1 MFFKHFWLAEIS
13 TSSFLKPTSL
23 IKKWKKKN
31 NKKKTRKTVSSNFQI
46 KVSQHVSPRKFF
58 LPNYSI
64 ASQEPRNKQRI
75 PIQRG
80 DLSVMQGKEG
90 RRKIGLVPENIE
102 DKDRKGTIE
111 DSGKNEAIHV
121 LVFPEGKETK
131 KRLSS
136 WNAFEP
142 CQVRR

>member
-1 MFFKHFWLAEIS
+1 
-13 TSSFLKPTSL
+13 
-23 IKKWKKKN
+23 
-31 NKKKTRKTVSSNFQI
+31 
-46 KVSQHVSPRKFF
+46 
-58 LPNYSI
+58 
-64 ASQEPRNKQRI
+64 
-75 PIQRG
+75 
-80 DLSVMQGKEG
+80 MQGKEG